1 MIALSRRLVRALFLA
16 AAVAAAVAA
25 PLAPAAWAD
34 AKDDGKAIV
43 QRMADQ
49 VVSVLANQGMDRA
62 AKETRFRQ
70 ILSQNFDVP
79 TIGAW
84 VMGPPWR
91 GATPA
96 QRTEYLKLF
105 ETYIVKVYT
114 GQLSTYSGEK
124 VHVIGAE
131 TDGGGVEVISRI
143 TDPKNDRTVEVKW
156 RMRQSGPQLKVR
168 DVVIENISMSQ
179 TQRREFA
186 SVFQQRGNTVDGLI
200 AALREKI
207 AELDRK

>member
-1 MIALSRRLVRALFLA
+1 MIALSRRLVQALFLA
-16 AAVAAAVAA
+16 AAIAVAA
-25 PLAPAAWAD
+25 PPAARAD
-34 AKDDGKAIV
+34 SKDDGKALV

-49 VVSVLANQGMDRA
+49 VVTILANHGMDRA
-62 AKETRFRQ
+62 AKEARFRQ
-70 ILSQNFDVP
+70 VLGQNFDVP

-91 GATPA
+91 SASPA
-96 QRTEYLKLF
+96 QRGEYLKLF

-124 VHVIGAE
+124 VIVIGAE
-131 TDGGGVEVISRI
+131 ADGGGVEVISRI
-143 TDPKNDRTVEVKW
+143 TDPKNERTVELKW
-156 RMRQSGPQLKVR
+156 RLRAAGKQLKVR
-168 DVVIENISMSQ
+168 DVLIENISMSQ

-186 SVFQQRGNTVDGLI
+186 SVFQHRGNTVDGLI

>member
-1 MIALSRRLVRALFLA
+1 MIALSRRLVQALFLA
-16 AAVAAAVAA
+16 AAVAA
-25 PLAPAAWAD
+25 PLAPSARAD
-34 AKDDGKAIV
+34 SKDDGKAIV

-49 VVSVLANQGMDRA
+49 VVTILANRGMDRA
-62 AKETRFRQ
+62 AKEARFRQ
-70 ILSQNFDVP
+70 ILGQNFDVP

-124 VHVIGAE
+124 VIVTGADA
-131 TDGGGVEVISRI
+131 DGGGVEVVSRI

-156 RMRQSGPQLKVR
+156 RMRPSGKQLKVR

-186 SVFQQRGNTVDGLI
+186 AVFQQRGNTVDGLI

>member
-1 MIALSRRLVRALFLA
+1 MRALTRILPALFVCAVFALPSRA
-16 AAVAAAVAA
+16 A
-25 PLAPAAWAD
+25 AD
-34 AKDDGKAIV
+34 AKADGKAMV

-49 VVSVLANQGMDRA
+49 VVDILANKGMGRA
-62 AKETRFRQ
+62 AKEARFRQ
-70 ILSQNFDVP
+70 IFGGNFDVP

-91 GATPA
+91 GATA
-96 QRTEYLKLF
+96 AERKDFLALF

-124 VHVIGAE
+124 VQVVGAE
-131 TDGGGVEVISRI
+131 DDGPGVAVVSRI
-143 TDPKNDRTVEVKW
+143 VDPVNARTVELRW
-156 RMRQSGPQLKVR
+156 RLRKTGAQLRVR
-168 DVVIENISMSQ
+168 DIVIENISMSQ

-186 SVFQQRGNTVDGLI
+186 AVFDQRGRTVAGLI

-207 AELDRK
+207 AELDRR

>member
-1 MIALSRRLVRALFLA
+1 MFALTRRRVQALLLS
-16 AAVAAAVAA
+16 AAV
-25 PLAPAAWAD
+25 LAPAAAWAD
-34 AKDDGKAIV
+34 SKDDGKAIV

-49 VVSVLANQGMDRA
+49 VVTILANQGMDRA
-62 AKETRFRQ
+62 AKEARFRQ
-70 ILSQNFDVP
+70 ILGQNFDVT

-91 GATPA
+91 TATPA

-124 VHVIGAE
+124 VIVTGAE
-131 TDGGGVEVISRI
+131 ADGGGIEVTSRI

-156 RMRQSGPQLKVR
+156 RLRPAGAQLKVR

>member
-1 MIALSRRLVRALFLA
+1 MIALSRRLVQALLIA
-16 AAVAAAVAA
+16 GAVAVAA
-25 PLAPAAWAD
+25 PFGAAARAD
-34 AKDDGKAIV
+34 TKDDGKLVI

-49 VVSVLANQGMDRA
+49 VVTILANQGIDRA
-62 AKETRFRQ
+62 GKEARFRQ
-70 ILSQNFDVP
+70 ILSHNFDVP

-84 VMGPPWR
+84 VMGSPWR
-91 GATPA
+91 EATPA

-124 VHVIGAE
+124 VIVTGADA
-131 TDGGGVEVISRI
+131 DGGGVEVVTRI

-156 RMRQSGPQLKVR
+156 RLRQSGAQLKVR

-186 SVFQQRGNTVDGLI
+186 AVFQQRGNSVDGLI

>member
-1 MIALSRRLVRALFLA
+1 MMLVSRRLVPALLLCSAIFL
-16 AAVAAAVAA
+16 
-25 PLAPAAWAD
+25 PPAARAD
-34 AKDDGKAIV
+34 IKDDGKAMV
-43 QRMADQ
+43 QRMASQ
-49 VVSVLANQGMDRA
+49 VVSILADKGVDRA
-62 AKETRFRQ
+62 GKEARFRQ
-70 ILSQNFDVP
+70 ILTQNFDVP

-96 QRTEYLKLF
+96 QRGEYLKLF

-114 GQLSTYSGEK
+114 GQLSTYAGES
-124 VHVIGAE
+124 VTVIGAE
-131 TDGGGVEVISRI
+131 DDGGGVAVLSRV
-143 TDPKNDRTVEVKW
+143 TDPKNDRTIEIKW
-156 RMRQSGPQLKVR
+156 RLRPTDGKMKVR
-168 DVVIENISMSQ
+168 DVLIENISMSQ

-186 SVFQQRGNTVDGLI
+186 AVYQQRGGTVDGLI

>member
-1 MIALSRRLVRALFLA
+1 MTAPTRRLFQALFIA
-16 AAVAAAVAA
+16 AAALAFA
-25 PLAPAAWAD
+25 APAAVRAD
-34 AKDDGKAIV
+34 AKDDGKALV
-43 QRMADQ
+43 QRMADE
-49 VVSVLANQGMDRA
+49 VVKILATQGIDRA
-62 AKETRFRQ
+62 AKEARFRQ
-70 ILSQNFDVP
+70 ILAQNFDVP

-91 GATPA
+91 DATPA
-96 QRTEYLKLF
+96 QRAEYLKLF

-124 VHVIGAE
+124 VTVTGAE
-131 TDGGGVEVISRI
+131 ADGTGVEVTSRI
-143 TDPKNDRTVEVKW
+143 ADPKNDRTIELKW
-156 RMRQSGPQLKVR
+156 RLRGAGRQLKVR

-186 SVFQQRGNTVDGLI
+186 SVFQQRGNSVDGLI

>member
-1 MIALSRRLVRALFLA
+1 MIVLSRRLAQALLLASALAVPFGAARA
-16 AAVAAAVAA
+16 
-25 PLAPAAWAD
+25 D
-34 AKDDGKAIV
+34 SKDDGKAIV
-43 QRMADQ
+43 QKMADQ
-49 VVSVLANQGMDRA
+49 VVSILANQGIDRA
-62 AKETRFRQ
+62 GKEQRFRQ

-91 GATPA
+91 EASPA

-114 GQLSTYSGEK
+114 GQLATYSGEK
-124 VHVIGAE
+124 VIVIGAE
-131 TDGGGVEVISRI
+131 NDGGGVEVISRI
-143 TDPKNDRTVEVKW
+143 TDPKNNRTIELKW
-156 RMRQSGPQLKVR
+156 RLRQAGKQLKVR
-168 DVVIENISMSQ
+168 DVLIEHISMSQ

-186 SVFQQRGNTVDGLI
+186 AVFQQRGGTVEGLI

>member
-1 MIALSRRLVRALFLA
+1 MLALTRRLAQALFIA
-16 AAVAAAVAA
+16 AAATATAAA
-25 PLAPAAWAD
+25 PPAARAD
-34 AKDDGKAIV
+34 SRDDGKALV
-43 QRMADQ
+43 QRMADE
-49 VVSVLANQGMDRA
+49 VVTILASQGMDRA
-62 AKETRFRQ
+62 AKEARFRQ
-70 ILSQNFDVP
+70 ILGGNFDVA

-91 GATPA
+91 SASPA
-96 QRTEYLKLF
+96 QRGEYLKLF

-124 VHVIGAE
+124 VFVVGAE
-131 TDGGGVEVISRI
+131 SDGPGVEVTSRI
-143 TDPKNDRTVEVKW
+143 TDPKNARTVEVKW
-156 RMRQSGPQLKVR
+156 RLRPAGKQLKVR

-186 SVFQQRGNTVDGLI
+186 SVYQQRGNTVDGLI

-207 AELDRK
+207 AELDRR

>member
-1 MIALSRRLVRALFLA
+1 MFAFSRRRFHALLLA
-16 AAVAAAVAA
+16 AAALAA
-25 PLAPAAWAD
+25 PAPAWAD
-34 AKDDGKAIV
+34 SKDDGKAIV

-49 VVSVLANQGMDRA
+49 VVTTLANQGMDRA
-62 AKETRFRQ
+62 AKEARFRQ
-70 ILSQNFDVP
+70 ILGQNFDVP

-91 GATPA
+91 TATPA

-124 VHVIGAE
+124 VMVTGAE
-131 TDGGGVEVISRI
+131 ADGPGVEVTSRI

-156 RMRQSGPQLKVR
+156 RLRSAGAQLKVR

-186 SVFQQRGNTVDGLI
+186 AVFQQRGNTVDGLI

>member
-1 MIALSRRLVRALFLA
+1 MTALSRRLVQALFLA
-16 AAVAAAVAA
+16 TVIAA
-25 PLAPAAWAD
+25 PASVWAD
-34 AKDDGKAIV
+34 AKDDGRAIV

-49 VVSVLANQGMDRA
+49 VVTILANQGMGHA
-62 AKETRFRQ
+62 AKEARFRQ
-70 ILSQNFDVP
+70 ILGQNFDVA

-91 GATPA
+91 TATPT
-96 QRTEYLKLF
+96 QRTEYLMLF

-114 GQLSTYSGEK
+114 GQLSSYSGEK
-124 VHVIGAE
+124 VIVTGAE
-131 TDGGGVEVISRI
+131 ADGPGVEVSSRI

-156 RMRQSGPQLKVR
+156 RLRPAGTQLKVR

-186 SVFQQRGNTVDGLI
+186 AVFQQRGNTVEGLI
-200 AALREKI
+200 TALREKI

>member
-1 MIALSRRLVRALFLA
+1 MFAPTRRLFQALILAGA
-16 AAVAAAVAA
+16 AAIVLGAPPAVR
-25 PLAPAAWAD
+25 AD
-34 AKDDGKAIV
+34 AKDDGKALV
-43 QRMADQ
+43 QRMADE
-49 VVSVLANQGMDRA
+49 VVTILANHGMDRA
-62 AKETRFRQ
+62 AKEAKFRQ
-70 ILSQNFDVP
+70 ILGRNFDVA

-84 VMGPPWR
+84 VMGAPWR
-91 GATPA
+91 TATPA
-96 QRTEYLKLF
+96 QRGEYLKLF

-124 VHVIGAE
+124 VIVTGADA
-131 TDGGGVEVISRI
+131 DGAGVEVTSRI
-143 TDPKNDRTVEVKW
+143 TDPKNDRTVEVRW
-156 RMRQSGPQLKVR
+156 RLRPAGKQLKVR

-186 SVFQQRGNTVDGLI
+186 AVYQQRGRSVDGLI